1 MENITQLYKAVY
13 QELLGIQKQAKSLAA
28 QRQQS
33 GAKLQE
39 AQNNVRAQYTQK
51 RQQLQED
58 LQTAE
63 GFLTQT
69 IALVGGSV
77 PVVPPQQPDFVRMQQ
92 LFVSIDGPYDPEV
105 RQLLTMAAGAVNFLK
120 NQLNQLSAQEAAAI
134 RSASAGIAGSSAQQ
148 DDSLI
153 GSKYNALLSSSLMQR
168 LATAVKDQ
176 SNAYFINKQETYDL
190 PVPASTSELLK
201 FGVVQRPFP
210 VPAAF
215 EPKLQ
220 AMFGIYYD
228 PKTKTL
234 RLPFGFRT
242 DRAVKIMLR
251 SPESMKPRLQ
261 RALWGMLFNILRH
274 YTPLS
279 GRVVYI
285 DPATY
290 NPEHLGLMKHFA
302 GKDRMITFPTGDAA
316 AVAALS
322 QMVAAGSTTGNKEI
336 RYLIVRGYPGSLS
349 TNVRDRIR
357 NICNN
362 SAQYRIS
369 VILICPVDN
378 QHLSDTQDIAA
389 MSDALQM
396 SADDQFFYLEQNGEK
411 PVFAFFTA
419 PNAMTPAMCS
429 RFNTAYEPKI
439 LGSKY
444 TNRVPLLPLPYHPK
458 GVRKMNVPYGVD
470 AADKLCGLDFSNTNF
485 AMYLMGA
492 AGSGKSTLL
501 HTIITGLLRQ
511 YHPDDVELW
520 LADFKMGEFSQYIN
534 PMPPHIKYIL
544 LDESAELV
552 YDFVELLTKELLQ
565 RKQYFSLHP
574 ELKKLDAVS
583 AAVHM
588 PTVFVIIDEFS
599 LMSQVIH
606 ESEYHQRLLTNLLTE
621 GRALG
626 FKFIFASQEYTKGI
640 QGLSGAARDQ
650 VQTRIAMK
658 NTTDEI
664 KQTLELPGSTMTD
677 QFRRW
682 IDTLPPHVAL
692 YKYYDE
698 GKKQTVLSRAQVLYF
713 PDGYGPQR
721 QMIEALNKQL
731 RKVSTYDPSNNLV
744 YADKHPVVA
753 DGTSYRAFSPKGLAQ
768 SINHFR
774 KHHPE
779 DVFDEDVFFS
789 PGDPRRLIAGQL
801 VQLTDENRENLLL
814 LTGSE
819 LACAMSVIQS
829 AAKAFLLQKGNVQ
842 VWAYRRNRL
851 YKLYGG
857 SQFSKY
863 QCYHT
868 PEDIGD
874 AIEELKEKIKTK
886 QQDNRLIVLLGMER
900 VLEDL
905 ENMEL
910 SQPSIGSLQD
920 LAVSTAEE
928 QAAYDQYLA
937 LKAAMDE
944 ELDRIED
951 EGEAAGK
958 SDEEI
963 EREMNEAIARYTN
976 KNPVKPTPA
985 APVAAKPA
993 PRVKPDYAE
1002 DLRYIVGH
1010 GSNYGYHFLLC
1021 AEDYPKL
1028 RASKLKIE
1036 LFRHK
1041 LSFCISSDD
1050 ASTIFGRRRAAQLPA
1065 RIGLYSTD
1073 IGEYTFR
1080 PYLHRGITWDNWY
1093 VDETGNVIR
1102 GTI

>member
-13 QELLGIQKQAKSLAA
+13 QELSAIRTEEASLATQRLQADA
-28 QRQQS
+28 QAQS
-33 GAKLQE
+33 I
-39 AQNNVRAQYTQK
+39 QNSVRSQYAQK
-51 RQQLQED
+51 RQQLLKD
-58 LQTAE
+58 LQTAK
-63 GFLTQT
+63 GYLSHT
-69 IALVGGSV
+69 IALVGGSC
-77 PVVPPQQPDFVRMQQ
+77 PQALPEKPDFVRMQQ
-92 LFVSIDGPYDPEV
+92 LFVSIDSPHDPGV
-105 RQLLTMAAGAVNFLK
+105 GQLLRMAAGAVKYLENQV
-120 NQLNQLSAQEAAAI
+120 NQLANEEAAAL
-134 RSASAGIAGSSAQQ
+134 RNATVGIAGNRAAQDSADIDQ
-148 DDSLI
+148 
-153 GSKYNALLSSSLMQR
+153 KYRALLSGPLMQR

-201 FGVVQRPFP
+201 FGVVQRSFP
-210 VPAAF
+210 VPASF

-220 AMFGIYYD
+220 AMFGVYYD

-242 DRAVKIMLR
+242 DRAVKIR
-251 SPESMKPRLQ
+251 IQSPETMKHRLQ
-261 RALWGMLFNILRH
+261 MSLRGLLFNILRH
-274 YTPLS
+274 HTPLP
-279 GRVVYI
+279 GRVIYV

-290 NPEHLGLMKHFA
+290 NPEHLGLMKHFS
-302 GKDRMITFPTGDAA
+302 GPDQMIIFPKGDEDVCSALEQMI
-316 AVAALS
+316 AV
-322 QMVAAGSTTGNKEI
+322 GSASGNRKV
-336 RYLIVRGYPGSLS
+336 RYLIIRGYPGGLS
-349 TNVRDRIR
+349 SKARDRIR

-362 SAQYRIS
+362 AAQYRVS
-369 VILICPVDN
+369 VILTVPTDN
-378 QHLSDTQDIAA
+378 RILTDAQDAAA
-389 MSDALQM
+389 MSDALQIT
-396 SADDQFFYLEQNGEK
+396 ADEQHFYLEHRGEK
-411 PVFAFFTA
+411 PLFAFFTA
-419 PNAMTPAMCS
+419 PQAMTPGMHR
-429 RFNTAYEPKI
+429 RFTDAYVPKI
-439 LGSKY
+439 LGSQY
-444 TNRVPLLPLPYHPK
+444 PDRVPLLPLPSCSK
-458 GVRKMNVPYGVD
+458 GIRKMAVPYGVD
-470 AADKLCGLDFSNTNF
+470 ADDKLCGLDFSNTNF

-501 HTIITGLLRQ
+501 HTIITGLIRN

-534 PMPPHIKYIL
+534 PMPPHVKYIL

-552 YDFVELLTKELLQ
+552 YDFVELLTKELLR

-574 ELKKLDAVS
+574 ELKKLEAVS

-606 ESEYHQRLLTNLLTE
+606 ESDYHQRLLTNLLTE

-640 QGLSGAARDQ
+640 QGLSGAAKDQ
-650 VQTRIAMK
+650 VQTRLAMK
-658 NTTDEI
+658 NTVDEI
-664 KQTLELPGSTMTD
+664 KQTLELPGSAMTE
-677 QFRRW
+677 QARQW

-698 GKKQTVLSRAQVLYF
+698 NKKQTVLSRAQVLYF
-713 PDGYGPQR
+713 PEGYGPQK

-731 RKVSTYDPSNNLV
+731 RKVSTYDPSNHFV
-744 YADKHPVVA
+744 YLDKHPVVA

-768 SINHFR
+768 SIHHFR

-789 PGDPRRLIAGQL
+789 PGDPRRLIPGQL
-801 VQLTDENRENLLL
+801 VQLSDENRENLLL
-814 LTGSE
+814 MAGSE

-829 AAKAFLLQKGNVQ
+829 AAKAFMLQKGNVQ

-851 YKLYGG
+851 YKLYREG
-857 SQFSKY
+857 QLTKY
-863 QCYHT
+863 RCCHT

-874 AIEELKEKIKTK
+874 AIEELKEKIKTRK
-886 QQDNRLIVLLGMER
+886 RDNQLIVLLGIEQI
-900 VLEDL
+900 LEEL
-905 ENMEL
+905 ENMEVFE
-910 SQPSIGSLQD
+910 PPAVSLQN
-920 LAVSTAEE
+920 LAVSTVEE
-928 QAAYDQYLA
+928 QAVYDQYLA

-944 ELDRIED
+944 ELDRIEE

-963 EREMNEAIARYTN
+963 ERQINEAIARYTS
-976 KNPVKPTPA
+976 KASIKPAPA
-985 APVAAKPA
+985 APIAAKP
-993 PRVKPDYAE
+993 VHKEKPDYAE
-1002 DLRYIVGH
+1002 DLRYIVGR

-1028 RASKLKIE
+1028 RSSKLKPE
-1036 LFRHK
+1036 WFRHK

-1073 IGEYTFR
+1073 TSEFTFR
-1080 PYLHRGITWDNWY
+1080 PYLHRGITWDNWD
-1093 VDETGNVIR
+1093 VDETGNSIR

>member
-1 MENITQLYKAVY
+1 MENITQLYKAVF
-13 QELLGIQKQAKSLAA
+13 QELLGIQKQANTLAA
-28 QRQQS
+28 LRQQS
-33 GAKLQE
+33 SAKMQSI
-39 AQNNVRAQYTQK
+39 QGNVRAQYAQK
-51 RQQLQED
+51 RQQLEED

-63 GFLTQT
+63 GFLNQT
-69 IALVGGSV
+69 IDLVGGSV
-77 PVVPPQQPDFVRMQQ
+77 PAAAPQQPDFVRMQQ
-92 LFVSIDGPYDPEV
+92 LYVSIDGPYDPEV
-105 RQLLTMAAGAVNFLK
+105 RQLLTMAAGAVKYLQK
-120 NQLNQLSAQEAAAI
+120 QLNDLSAQEAAAI
-134 RSASAGIAGSSAQQ
+134 RSACAGVTGSSAQQ
-148 DDSLI
+148 DNATIS
-153 GSKYNALLSSSLMQR
+153 SKYAALLGSAQMQR

-190 PVPASTSELLK
+190 SVPASTSALLK

-210 VPAAF
+210 VPASF

-220 AMFGIYYD
+220 ALFGVYYD
-228 PKTKTL
+228 PKAKTL

-261 RALWGMLFNILRH
+261 LALRGMLFNILRH
-274 YTPLS
+274 YTPLP

-302 GKDRMITFPTGDAA
+302 GQDRMITFPTGDAA
-316 AVAALS
+316 AASALS
-322 QMVAAGSTTGNKEI
+322 QMAAAGSASGNQEI
-336 RYLIVRGYPGSLS
+336 RYLIIRGYPGGLS
-349 TNVRDRIR
+349 ANVRDRIR

-369 VILICPVDN
+369 VILTCPADN
-378 QHLSDTQDIAA
+378 RQLQDPQDVAA

-396 SADDQFFYLEQNGEK
+396 SADDQFFYLEQGGQK

-429 RFNTAYEPKI
+429 RFNNAYEPKI

-444 TNRVPLLPLPYHPK
+444 PDRVPLLPLPYHSK
-458 GVRKMNVPYGVD
+458 GIRKMSVPYGVD
-470 AADKLCGLDFSNTNF
+470 AADQLCGLDFSNTNF

-520 LADFKMGEFSQYIN
+520 LADFKMGEFSQYID
-534 PMPPHIKYIL
+534 PMPPHVKYIL

-552 YDFVELLTKELLQ
+552 YDFLELLTKELLQ

-574 ELKKLDAVS
+574 ELKKLEAVPAS
-583 AAVHM
+583 VHM
-588 PTVFVIIDEFS
+588 PTLFVIIDEFS
-599 LMSQVIH
+599 LMSQVVH

-664 KQTLELPGSTMTD
+664 KQTLELPGSAMTE
-677 QFRRW
+677 QFRQW

-698 GKKQTVLSRAQVLYF
+698 KKKQNVLSRAQVLYF
-713 PDGYGPQR
+713 PDSYEPQK
-721 QMIEALNKQL
+721 QMIQALNKKL
-731 RKVSTYDPSNNLV
+731 RKVSSYDPADNLV
-744 YADKHPVVA
+744 YVDKHPVVA
-753 DGTSYRAFSPKGLAQ
+753 DGTSYRAFDRKELAQ
-768 SINHFR
+768 AVQHFR
-774 KHHPE
+774 RRHPE

-789 PGDPRRLIAGQL
+789 PGDPRRLIPGQL
-801 VQLTDENRENLLL
+801 VQLTDESRENILLMA
-814 LTGSE
+814 GSE

-829 AAKAFLLQKGNVQ
+829 AAKAFMLQKGSVQ
-842 VWAYRRNRL
+842 VWSYRRNRL
-851 YKLYGG
+851 YKLYREG
-857 SQFSKY
+857 QLTKY
-863 QCYHT
+863 RCCHS
-868 PEDIGD
+868 PEDIGE
-874 AIEELKEKIKTK
+874 AIEELIEKIKTK
-886 QQDNRLIVLLGMER
+886 QRSNRLIVLLGMER

-905 ENMEL
+905 ENMEF
-910 SQPSIGSLQD
+910 SQPASGSLED
-920 LAVSTAEE
+920 LAVSTAQE
-928 QAAYDQYLA
+928 QADYERYLA

-944 ELDRIED
+944 ELDRIEE

-958 SDEEI
+958 TDEEI
-963 EREMNEAIARYTN
+963 EREMQAAIARYTN
-976 KNPVKPTPA
+976 TAPVKPIPA
-985 APVAAKPA
+985 ASIAAKPA
-993 PRVKPDYAE
+993 RKEKPDYAE
-1002 DLRYIVGH
+1002 DLRYIVSH
-1010 GSNYGYHFLLC
+1010 GSQYGYHFLLC

-1036 LFRHK
+1036 WFRHK

-1050 ASTIFGRRRAAQLPA
+1050 ASAIFGRRRAAQLPA

-1073 IGEYTFR
+1073 TSEYTFR
-1080 PYLHRGITWDNWY
+1080 PYLHKGLTWDNWD
-1093 VDETGNVIR
+1093 VDDTGNAIR

>member
-1 MENITQLYKAVY
+1 MENITQLYRTVY
-13 QELLGIQKQAKSLAA
+13 QELSAIKTEEASLAA
-28 QRQQS
+28 KRLQAGAQAQS
-33 GAKLQE
+33 I
-39 AQNNVRAQYTQK
+39 QNSVRSQYAQK
-51 RQQLQED
+51 RQRLLED
-58 LQTAE
+58 LQTAK
-63 GFLTQT
+63 GYLSHT
-69 IALVGGSV
+69 IALVGGTC
-77 PVVPPQQPDFVRMQQ
+77 PQALPEKPDFVRMQQ
-92 LFVSIDGPYDPEV
+92 LFVSIDSLRDPGV
-105 RQLLTMAAGAVNFLK
+105 GNLLRMAAGAVKYLE
-120 NQLNQLSAQEAAAI
+120 NQINMLANEEAVALRNATVGLAGNSAAQD
-134 RSASAGIAGSSAQQ
+134 SADIDQ
-148 DDSLI
+148 
-153 GSKYNALLSSSLMQR
+153 KYRALLSGPLMQR

-190 PVPASTSELLK
+190 PVPVSTSELLK
-201 FGVVQRPFP
+201 FGVVQRSFP
-210 VPAAF
+210 VPASY

-220 AMFGIYYD
+220 AMFGVYYD

-242 DRAVKIMLR
+242 DRAVKIR
-251 SPESMKPRLQ
+251 IQSPETMKHRLQ
-261 RALWGMLFNILRH
+261 MALRGLLFNILRH
-274 YTPLS
+274 HTPLP
-279 GRVVYI
+279 GRVVYV

-290 NPEHLGLMKHFA
+290 NPEHLGLLKHFS
-302 GKDRMITFPTGDAA
+302 GPDRMIAFPKSDED
-316 AVAALS
+316 VCCALEKMIAS
-322 QMVAAGSTTGNKEI
+322 GNASGNLEV
-336 RYLIVRGYPGSLS
+336 RYLIIRGYPGGLS
-349 TNVRDRIR
+349 SKARDRIR

-362 SAQYRIS
+362 AAQYRIS
-369 VILICPVDN
+369 VILTVPTENRILTDA
-378 QHLSDTQDIAA
+378 QDAAA
-389 MSDALQM
+389 MSDALQIT
-396 SADDQFFYLEQNGEK
+396 ADEQHFYLEHRGEK
-411 PVFAFFTA
+411 LLFAFVTA
-419 PNAMTPAMCS
+419 PQAMTPGMHR
-429 RFNTAYEPKI
+429 RFTDAYVPKI
-439 LGSKY
+439 LGRKY
-444 TNRVPLLPLPYHPK
+444 PDRVPLLPLPSCSK
-458 GVRKMNVPYGVD
+458 GIRKMAVPYGVD
-470 AADKLCGLDFSNTNF
+470 ADDKLCGLDFSNTNF

-501 HTIITGLLRQ
+501 HTIITGLIHN

-534 PMPPHIKYIL
+534 PMPPHVKYIL

-552 YDFVELLTKELLQ
+552 YDFVELLTKELLR

-574 ELKKLDAVS
+574 ELKKLEAVS

-606 ESEYHQRLLTNLLTE
+606 ESDYHQRLLTNLLTE

-640 QGLSGAARDQ
+640 QGLSGAAKDQ
-650 VQTRIAMK
+650 VQTRLAMK
-658 NTTDEI
+658 NTVDEI
-664 KQTLELPGSTMTD
+664 KQTLELPGSAMTE
-677 QFRRW
+677 QARQW

-698 GKKQTVLSRAQVLYF
+698 NKKQTVLSRAQVLYF
-713 PDGYGPQR
+713 PEGYGLQK

-731 RKVSTYDPSNNLV
+731 RKVSTYDPSNHFV
-744 YADKHPVVA
+744 YLDKHPVVA

-768 SINHFR
+768 SIHHFR

-789 PGDPRRLIAGQL
+789 PGDPRRLIPGQL
-801 VQLTDENRENLLL
+801 VQLTDESRENILLMA
-814 LTGSE
+814 GSE

-829 AAKAFLLQKGNVQ
+829 AAKAFILQNGHVQ
-842 VWAYRRNRL
+842 VLSYRRNRL
-851 YKLYGG
+851 YKLYREG
-857 SQFSKY
+857 QLTKY
-863 QCYHT
+863 RCCHT
-868 PEDIGD
+868 PEDIGES
-874 AIEELKEKIKTK
+874 IEELKEKIKARK
-886 QQDNRLIVLLGMER
+886 QDNQLIILRGVEQLLE
-900 VLEDL
+900 EL
-905 ENMEL
+905 ENMEVFE
-910 SQPSIGSLQD
+910 PSAVSLQD

-944 ELDRIED
+944 ELDRIEE

-963 EREMNEAIARYTN
+963 EREINEAIARYTS
-976 KNPVKPTPA
+976 KTSIKPVPA
-985 APVAAKPA
+985 APIAAKPIHKE
-993 PRVKPDYAE
+993 KPDYAE

-1028 RASKLKIE
+1028 RSSKLKPE
-1036 LFRHK
+1036 WFRHK

-1073 IGEYTFR
+1073 TSEFTFR
-1080 PYLHRGITWDNWY
+1080 PYLHRGITWDNWD
-1093 VDETGNVIR
+1093 VDETGNSIR

>member
-13 QELLGIQKQAKSLAA
+13 QELLGIQKQANALAA

-33 GAKLQE
+33 GAKLQ
-39 AQNNVRAQYTQK
+39 AVQDNVRAQYAPK
-51 RQQLQED
+51 WQQLQED

-77 PVVPPQQPDFVRMQQ
+77 PAVPPQQPDFVRMQQ

-105 RQLLTMAAGAVNFLK
+105 RQLLSMAAGAVKFLE
-120 NQLNQLSAQEAAAI
+120 NQLNQLGAQEAAAI

-148 DDSLI
+148 DDSI
-153 GSKYNALLSSSLMQR
+153 INSKYNTLLSSALMQR

-190 PVPASTSELLK
+190 PVPTATSELLK

-215 EPKLQ
+215 ESKLQ
-220 AMFGIYYD
+220 AMFGVYYD

-261 RALWGMLFNILRH
+261 RVLRGMLFNILRH
-274 YTPLS
+274 YKPLP

-290 NPEHLGLMKHFA
+290 NPEHLSLMKHFA
-302 GKDRMITFPTGDAA
+302 GKDRMITFPTSDS
-316 AVAALS
+316 AVVSALA
-322 QMVAAGSTTGNKEI
+322 QMVSAGSTAGNKEI
-336 RYLIVRGYPGSLS
+336 RYLIVRGYPGNLS

-369 VILICPVDN
+369 VILTGPVDN
-378 QHLSDTQDIAA
+378 RQLQDPQDVAA
-389 MSDALQM
+389 MGDALQM

-411 PVFAFFTA
+411 SVFAFFTA
-419 PNAMTPAMCS
+419 PNAITPAMCS

-444 TNRVPLLPLPYHPK
+444 PSRVPLLPLPYQPK
-458 GVRKMNVPYGVD
+458 GVRKMSVPYGVD
-470 AADKLCGLDFSNTNF
+470 AGDKLCGLDFSNTNF

-520 LADFKMGEFSQYIN
+520 LADFKMGEFSQYIH
-534 PMPPHIKYIL
+534 PMPPHVKYIL

-552 YDFVELLTKELLQ
+552 YDFVELLTKELLR

-574 ELKKLDAVS
+574 ELKKLEAVS
-583 AAVHM
+583 ASVHM

-606 ESEYHQRLLTNLLTE
+606 ESDYHQRLLTNLLTE

-650 VQTRIAMK
+650 VQSRIAMK

-664 KQTLELPGSTMTD
+664 KQTLELPGSAMTE
-677 QFRRW
+677 QFRQW

-713 PDGYGPQR
+713 PDGYGPQK

-731 RKVSTYDPSNNLV
+731 RKVSTYDPTNNLV

-753 DGTSYRAFSPKGLAQ
+753 DGTSYRVFSGRELAQ
-768 SINHFR
+768 AIHHFR

-789 PGDPRRLIAGQL
+789 PGDPRRLIPGQL
-801 VQLTDENRENLLL
+801 VQLTDESRENILLMA
-814 LTGSE
+814 GSE

-829 AAKAFLLQKGNVQ
+829 AAKAFILQKGSVQ
-842 VWAYRRNRL
+842 VWSYRRNRL
-851 YKLYGG
+851 YKLYREG
-857 SQFSKY
+857 QLTKY
-863 QCYHT
+863 RCCHT
-868 PEDIGD
+868 PEDIGE
-874 AIEELKEKIKTK
+874 AIEELKEKIKAK
-886 QQDNRLIVLLGMER
+886 KRGNQLIVLLGMER
-900 VLEDL
+900 ILEEL
-905 ENMEL
+905 ENMEV
-910 SQPSIGSLQD
+910 SEPSTVSLQD
-920 LAVSTAEE
+920 LAVSTTEE

-944 ELDRIED
+944 ELDRIEE

-985 APVAAKPA
+985 APAAAKPI
-993 PRVKPDYAE
+993 RKEKPDYTE

-1021 AEDYPKL
+1021 TEDYPKL
-1028 RASKLKIE
+1028 RVSKLKPE
-1036 LFRHK
+1036 WFRHK

-1050 ASTIFGRRRAAQLPA
+1050 ASTIFGCRRAAQLPA

-1073 IGEYTFR
+1073 TSEYTFR
-1080 PYLHRGITWDNWY
+1080 PYLHKGLTWDNWD
-1093 VDETGNVIR
+1093 VDETGNAIR